1 MIDGLTAV
9 AERNPV
15 LPPEPDMFSSKFIV
29 PLVLSLL
36 VLLWAP
42 FAPAADLAPGL
53 YAKISTPKGEM
64 VVKLFYKQVPIT
76 AANFVGLA
84 EGTRAW
90 TDPAGN
96 IQRNHRF
103 YDGLTFHRVVPNF
116 VIQGGDPK
124 GDGSGGPGY
133 QFMDEFVPEL
143 KHDKAGILSMANSGP
158 NSNGSQF
165 FITHGPAPWLDN
177 KHTVFGEVVQGADVI
192 FKIQAG
198 DKMTKV
204 EIVRAGAEAKAADL
218 ETAAAMKL
226 AEARKEA
233 GQQLKE
239 LPKPSAPIDPA
250 RVPGANQPAAD
261 RIGLEYFIIH
271 FEGARVPMAP
281 MLYDKNQA
289 LEVARKFSDLAR
301 RKGANFFELAT
312 KFSDSKNVLVPL
324 IVADNPRLPPFI
336 RAALNLKE
344 GQVSDPLDSEFGWL
358 VLHRIAPQTV
368 TVSHIL
374 VSFAG
379 ARNSSSERSKEEARK
394 RAEAAL
400 KELKGGKAFADTAKT
415 FSDDPASAPNGGAVG
430 EVAKGDT
437 DPVFEKSAFAL
448 KPGEVSG
455 IVETPFGFHVI
466 LRTQ

>member
-1 MIDGLTAV
+1 MIDGLTA
-9 AERNPV
+9 AADRNPV
-15 LPPEPDMFSSKFIV
+15 LPPESDMSSLRFIS
-29 PLVLSLL
+29 PLILALL
-36 VLLWAP
+36 ILLWAP
-42 FAPAADLAPGL
+42 FAPAADLAPGI
-53 YAKISTPKGEM
+53 YAKIATPKGEM
-64 VVKLFYKQVPIT
+64 VVKLFHKQVPIT
-76 AANFVGLA
+76 VANFVGLA

-90 TDPAGN
+90 TDPEGN
-96 IQRNHRF
+96 TQRNHRF

-143 KHDKAGILSMANSGP
+143 KHDKAGTLSMANAGP

-204 EIVRAGAEAKAADL
+204 EILRVGAEAKAADL
-218 ETAAAMKL
+218 ESAAAVRL
-226 AEARKEA
+226 AEARKA
-233 GQQLKE
+233 SGQQLKE
-239 LPKPSAPIDPA
+239 LPKPAAPVDPA
-250 RVPGANQPAAD
+250 RVPGADQAAAD

-289 LEVARKFSDLAR
+289 LEVAQKFSDLAR
-301 RKGANFFELAT
+301 RKGANFFELAA
-312 KFSDSKNVLVPL
+312 KYSDSKNILVPL
-324 IVADNPRLPPFI
+324 VTADNPRLPPFI
-336 RAALNLKE
+336 RAALSLKE
-344 GQVSDPLDSEFGWL
+344 GQVSDPIETEFGWL
-358 VLHRIAPQTV
+358 VLHRIPPQTV
-368 TVSHIL
+368 TISHIL

-379 ARNSSSERSKEEARK
+379 ARNATSERPKEEARK
-394 RAEAAL
+394 RVEAAL
-400 KELKGGKAFADTAKT
+400 KEIKAGKAFAATAKT
-415 FSDDPASAPNGGAVG
+415 YSDDPASGANGGAVG
-430 EVAKGDT
+430 EVSKGDT
-437 DPVFEKSAFAL
+437 DPAFEKAAFAL

-455 IVETPFGFHVI
+455 VVETPFGFHVI
-466 LRTQ
+466 LRKE